1 MKNSKTC
8 NQPCNLACDLACLQP
23 SMQADVQPEHQA
35 RRKVSCEFGLSAQQ
49 INVLGI
55 LVRIGEKVTPYYKI
69 AEMITKEFHSAA
81 TGNSIR
87 GTITRLT
94 QRGFLTHKQAK
105 EGTINGV
112 RFMLIESKVCK
123 HLIAA
128 ETMRPDVQPGM
139 QHDVRHGENFA
150 SFLNKIDRKNLS
162 ISSKADIDH
171 KQLLDVLSEGDI
183 KFYWPKLAAAGFG
196 TVQIRQVIK
205 RQEQVGNGVENV
217 IMGLTHAEWELENDE
232 MRDKSSNPVDSPLN
246 WVYSSL
252 AKHGYYRRPK
262 NYISPAEQAELDQ
275 KAVVEQEQQAIETR
289 KEAQVKV
296 WLTNL
301 TPSEK
306 ENVLELTGGAY
317 CGIPGNNRLRNYF
330 WENVWP
336 TIRPDL
342 KEIL

>member
-1 MKNSKTC
+1 MVTELLTKEHMQRQLCPRGYS
-8 NQPCNLACDLACLQP
+8 CLQIAILSVLHSP
-23 SMQADVQPEHQA
+23 HEVLAYWQIAELLKVA
-35 RRKVSCEFGLSAQQ
+35 YGLKVSEGA
-49 INVLGI
+49 
-55 LVRIGEKVTPYYKI
+55 VRGAIERLAKYK
-69 AEMITKEFHSAA
+69 
-81 TGNSIR
+81 
-87 GTITRLT
+87 
-94 QRGFLTHKQAK
+94 
-105 EGTINGV
+105 
-112 RFMLIESKVCK
+112 MLIKERSILGHLKGNRYTFKLNPCPHIPLLANILESTRQSRTDS
-123 HLIAA
+123 H
-128 ETMRPDVQPGM
+128 M
-139 QHDVRHGENFA
+139 QLVGNT
-150 SFLNKIDRKNLS
+150 SPSILNKIDRNNLS
-162 ISSKADIDH
+162 ISSKADVDH
-171 KQLLDVLSEGDI
+171 KQLLAALSEGDI

-196 TVQIRQVIK
+196 TVQIRQIIE

-217 IMGLTHAEWELENDE
+217 ITGLTHAEWELENDE
-232 MRDKSSNPVDSPLN
+232 MRDKSGNPVDSPLN

-275 KAVVEQEQQAIETR
+275 KAVVEQEQQALETR
-289 KEAQVKV
+289 KDAQVKV

-317 CGIPGNNRLRNYF
+317 CGIPENNRLRNYF